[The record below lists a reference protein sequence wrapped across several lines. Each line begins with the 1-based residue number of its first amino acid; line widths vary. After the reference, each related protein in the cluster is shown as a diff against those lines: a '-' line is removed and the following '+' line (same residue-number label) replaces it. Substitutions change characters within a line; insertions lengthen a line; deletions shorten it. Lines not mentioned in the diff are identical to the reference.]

1 MLGTFFM
8 PNNMQSFRTELENPV
23 VERDLIELEKK
34 IFAFKNGQ
42 IDEERFRSLRLARG
56 IYGQRQPGVQMIRI
70 KLPYGKLTAAQL
82 RRIAQVSDE
91 YSTGKLHI
99 TTRQDIQIHHVSLDR
114 TPQLWEEL
122 ERDDVTLRE
131 ACGNTVRNITASAF
145 SGIDPKEVFDVRPY
159 AEQLFQHFL
168 RNPVCQEMGR
178 KIKIS
183 FSSSEKDDARS
194 FMHDLGFIAKI
205 QNGQRGFK
213 VLVGGGLGSQSR
225 QADVYSKFLLA
236 EEILTHS
243 EAILRVFDRLGERSN
258 RMKARLKFLIK
269 DLGFERFEAE
279 VKNELQALD
288 PPPSTV
294 NLEEFSPVILEKIP
308 ENKLGLETDPIYQ
321 KWLETHVYQQKQPDY
336 FAVGVKVNL
345 GDFSSQQARSL
356 AAWVERFTGNEL
368 TLTTEQNLIVRHV
381 PRPHLPALFEFLQK
395 WNLADLGFEKS
406 NDITSCPGTD
416 TCNLGI
422 ANSTTLSSVL
432 QDHLLKHF
440 PQYTERKVVDIKI
453 SGCMNSCGQH
463 MIANIGFQ
471 GMSIN
476 TKDKRVAPAV
486 QVLLGGGNLGD
497 GEGRFADKVIKIPSK
512 RAVQALDLILKTFEK
527 SGQKDFLTFY
537 DKLGSKFFYELLKP
551 LADSENL
558 EENEFIDWGHQDSYE
573 KAIGVGECAGVVIDL
588 VSTLLLEVEE
598 KLDNATE
605 TLAAGR
611 YQDSLYHSNNALV
624 GIAKALLISEGKK
637 TNSHQ
642 IILDDFEQAFIAT
655 MRLVLPFSW
664 SENLTLFKTNKAS
677 EDWAKSY
684 LANAFSLFEEAV
696 KWRKNEQ
703 Q

>member
-1 MLGTFFM
+1 M
-8 PNNMQSFRTELENPV
+8 PKNMQGFRTELENPV

-42 IDEERFRSLRLARG
+42 IDEERFRTLRLARG

-82 RRIAQVSDE
+82 KRIAQVSDE

-122 ERDDVTLRE
+122 ERDDITLRE
-131 ACGNTVRNITASAF
+131 ACGNTVRNITASTF
-145 SGIDPKEVFDVRPY
+145 SGIDPREVFDVRPY

-183 FSSSEKDDARS
+183 FSSNDKDDTRS

-205 QNGQRGFK
+205 QDGKRGFK

-225 QADVYSKFLLA
+225 QADVYSDFLSA
-236 EEILTHS
+236 EEILPHS

-279 VKNELQALD
+279 VKNELQALE
-288 PPPSTV
+288 PTFSQV
-294 NLEEFSPVILEKIP
+294 NTDEFSPLILERIP
-308 ENKLGLETDPIYQ
+308 ENKIGLESDPIYL
-321 KWLETHVYQQKQPDY
+321 KWLNQHVYQQKQADF
-336 FAVGVKVNL
+336 FAVGVKINL
-345 GDFSSQQARSL
+345 GDFSSNQARSL

-368 TLTTEQNLIVRHV
+368 TLTTEQNLIIRHV
-381 PRPHLPALFEFLQK
+381 PRPHLPSLFSFLQE

-432 QDHLLKHF
+432 QNHIETHF

-486 QVLLGGGNLGD
+486 QVLLGGGNLGN
-497 GEGRFADKVIKIPSK
+497 GQGRFADKVIKIPSK

-527 SGQKDFLTFY
+527 SGQVDFLTFY
-537 DKLGSKFFYELLKP
+537 DKFGSKFFYELLKP
-551 LADSENL
+551 LADTDNL
-558 EENEFIDWGHQDSYE
+558 EEGEFIDWGHHDSYE

-598 KLDNATE
+598 KLDHATE

-611 YQDSLYHSNNALV
+611 FQDSLYHSNNALV
-624 GIAKALLISEGKK
+624 GIAKALLISEGRK

-642 IILDDFEQAFIAT
+642 IILDDFEQAFIET
-655 MRLVLPFSW
+655 KHLVLPFSW
-664 SENLTLFKTNKAS
+664 KENLTLFKTNKAS
-677 EDWAKSY
+677 EDWAKRY
-684 LANAFSLFEEAV
+684 LANALSLFEEAL

-703 Q
+703 